1 MSGDMVV
8 VSAHNAPNVDAWLNR
23 GNGTAAYVYIGL
35 RLPFSSF
42 FSKKAGENLLDAI
55 FSLDLSLNPR
65 EETVQKVG
73 RNKRMFSLGV

>member
-1 MSGDMVV
+1 MVTV
-8 VSAHNAPNVDAWLNR
+8 DRPRLARYCEYKFNRSSASVF
-23 GNGTAAYVYIGL
+23 II
-35 RLPFSSF
+35 F
-42 FSKKAGENLLDAI
+42 FTKKAGENLLDAI